1 MPTFQFFVGGVK
13 VDEMKGAD
21 PSALETKIKQWS
33 IQSTFP
39 VGIKSVLILIRT
51 VFIIIDINFWH
62 GYDLYMVLIPWL
74 FMSLELTSILTF
86 LSGFVYVFNF

>member
-1 MPTFQFFVGGVK
+1 MCCKATASSHGVQAMPTFQFFVGGVK

-51 VFIIIDINFWH
+51 VFIIIDINF
-62 GYDLYMVLIPWL
+62 
-74 FMSLELTSILTF
+74 
-86 LSGFVYVFNF
+86 